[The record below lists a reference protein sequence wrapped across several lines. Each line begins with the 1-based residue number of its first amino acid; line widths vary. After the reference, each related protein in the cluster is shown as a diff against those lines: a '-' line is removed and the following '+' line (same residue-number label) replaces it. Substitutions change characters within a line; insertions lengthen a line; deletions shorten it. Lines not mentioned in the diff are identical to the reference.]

1 MLADGSGAAY
11 LVALSSCR
19 FWQIWCG
26 TLGRGVSSVLAHFI
40 DDPAAIEPRGGIR
53 HTRRG
58 KPRQIGLAG
67 RRPGAAQSGAPHP
80 YPQCRR
86 RCRTAPGSCLWAM
99 ARVSANGQT
108 ASRHRCTIP
117 VAEATVLSTHPWSD
131 PGSDTGRRCRNSIFI
146 SAMQKSLKM
155 IQVKN
160 SRIQQLRMSMP
171 AGWPG
176 NFLMSPTKAMPPSS
190 CQMDGKNC
198 LKFQFRW
205 LNVLPTRILASSP
218 NLRIGIQKRIHVVDL
233 R

>member
-1 MLADGSGAAY
+1 
-11 LVALSSCR
+11 
-19 FWQIWCG
+19 
-26 TLGRGVSSVLAHFI
+26 
-40 DDPAAIEPRGGIR
+40 
-53 HTRRG
+53 
-58 KPRQIGLAG
+58 
-67 RRPGAAQSGAPHP
+67 
-80 YPQCRR
+80 
-86 RCRTAPGSCLWAM
+86 
-99 ARVSANGQT
+99 
-108 ASRHRCTIP
+108 
-117 VAEATVLSTHPWSD
+117 VLSTHPRSD
-131 PGSDTGRRCRNSIFI
+131 PGSDTGRRCRDSIFI